1 MFKKEIY
8 NERLV
13 YDWDV
18 DIDTGWKEWQ
28 SIVLQALILGHTMY
42 HTVRKIDIFTLVRNQ
57 LDVLDI
63 QYKSVE
69 PNSDDER
76 LALSQGDT
84 IGLESAIE
92 LYLNRLVRDGY
103 LIDLSKD
110 MRIKVDGYQITNDM
124 IQMVI
129 I

>member
-28 SIVLQALILGHTMY
+28 SIVLQALILGHTKY
-42 HTVRKIDIFTLVRNQ
+42 HTVRLDDIFTLVRGQ

-63 QYKSVE
+63 KYKSVD
-69 PNSDDER
+69 PNSDDEL
-76 LALSQGDT
+76 LAISHGDE

-92 LYLNRLVRDGY
+92 MYLDKLVRGKY

-110 MRIKVDGYQITNDM
+110 LRIKVDGYQITNKL
-124 IQMVI
+124 IQELI